1 LLRFLDFF
9 NHPLKLWPEHAL
21 LYKNFPSLFFFL
33 PIFILFYFIFSR
45 GKGFRI
51 LSSLVTTLVIFPQR
65 LLIDMRN
72 IRKQKGCAKGRGRDY
87 CAVSA
92 FRES

>member
-9 NHPLKLWPEHAL
+9 NHPLKLWPEPAL

-33 PIFILFYFIFSR
+33 PIFILF
-45 GKGFRI
+45 FREARVSVYQP

-87 CAVSA
+87 RAVSA

>member
-1 LLRFLDFF
+1 MAGACT
-9 NHPLKLWPEHAL
+9 AL
-21 LYKNFPSLFFFL
+21 QKFPFSLFFSFQ
-33 PIFILFYFIFSR
+33 FLFYFILF
-45 GKGFRI
+45 FREARVSVYQP

-65 LLIDMRN
+65 LLIDMRS

-87 CAVSA
+87 RAVSA